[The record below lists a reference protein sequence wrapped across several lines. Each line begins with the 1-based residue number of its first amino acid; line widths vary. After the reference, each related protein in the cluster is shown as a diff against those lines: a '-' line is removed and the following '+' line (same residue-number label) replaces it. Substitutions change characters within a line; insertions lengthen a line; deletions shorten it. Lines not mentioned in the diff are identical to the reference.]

1 MLINYIS
8 FLILYYLYSNSILT
22 YSDII
27 MKENSQMTILQN
39 SQRTK
44 LDAKSSEKKVSDEN
58 REMKNTDKD
67 EIDRN

>member
-1 MLINYIS
+1 
-8 FLILYYLYSNSILT
+8 
-22 YSDII
+22 